1 VGEGAKDLR
10 FFMSTVEVKV
20 PDIGDFENVEIIEV
34 LVAVGD
40 VVSVED
46 SLITV
51 ETDKATME
59 IPSPVSGIVQSF
71 NISVGDTVSQGSLLC
86 TVVVEGAGASAS
98 ENQAQAQAAAPIEE
112 AAKAED
118 KKVEQAPTAPSD
130 KPAETTAAP
139 KAASYS
145 GDVDMQAELV
155 ILGSGPG
162 GYTAAFRAADLGK
175 KVILIE
181 KEEVLGGV
189 CLNVGCIPS
198 KALLH
203 IAEVVSEAPE
213 LEEAGITFT
222 KPKIDTDKLRAHK
235 NGVIG
240 KLTGGLKQMAKQ
252 RKVTMVHGYG
262 KFTSA
267 NTIEVE
273 AADGSKQ
280 TIGFENC
287 IIAAGSSVT
296 KLPFIPW
303 DDERVWDSTD
313 ALELHNIPKR
323 LLVVGGGIIG
333 LEMAT
338 VYSALGAKV
347 TVVELSPGLIPGADR
362 DLIRLFERSLK
373 TRYENIY
380 TSTKV
385 TELTPTKKGIVCKF
399 EGPEGKKSKVPEED
413 TFDNV
418 LVAIGR
424 SPNGKLIDAEKA
436 GVVVNEQGFIP
447 VDNQMRTNVN
457 NIFAIG
463 DVVGQPMLAHK
474 ATHEAKIAAEVIS
487 GMKRFFDARVIPS
500 VAYTDPEVAWVGKTE
515 DQLKEEGI
523 EYEKGAFPWAASGRA
538 LSVGAT
544 TGMTKVLY
552 DKETHRMI
560 GAGILGKN
568 AGELIAEAA
577 LAIEMGATMDDV
589 ALTIHPHP
597 TLSETINFAT
607 EVAEGT
613 CTDIY
618 MPKKK

>member
-1 VGEGAKDLR
+1 
-10 FFMSTVEVKV
+10 MSIIEVHV
-20 PDIGDFENVEIIEV
+20 PDIGDFDSVEIIEV
-34 LVAVGD
+34 LVAEGD
-40 VVSVED
+40 QVAEED

-51 ETDKATME
+51 ESDKASME
-59 IPSPVSGIVQSF
+59 IPSPVSGTVS
-71 NISVGDTVSQGSLLC
+71 SVKVAVGETVSQGSLIIE
-86 TVVVEGAGASAS
+86 VNAEAGS
-98 ENQAQAQAAAPIEE
+98 ENTQAEKPAEQETQSAAEAPE
-112 AAKAED
+112 AEP
-118 KKVEQAPTAPSD
+118 VVAPTAAKFSGNVD
-130 KPAETTAAP
+130 VEAE
-139 KAASYS
+139 
-145 GDVDMQAELV
+145 VV
-155 ILGSGPG
+155 VLGSGPG

-175 KVILIE
+175 KVVLIE
-181 KEEVLGGV
+181 KEDVLGGV

-203 IAEVVSEAPE
+203 VAEVVSEAAEFEE
-213 LEEAGITFT
+213 LGVKFT
-222 KPKIDTDKLRAHK
+222 KPKISTDKLREHK
-235 NGVIG
+235 DGVIS
-240 KLTGGLKQMAKQ
+240 KLTNGLQGMAKQ
-252 RKVTMVHGYG
+252 RKVTTVHGYG
-262 KFTSA
+262 KFTSS

-273 AADGSKQ
+273 ANDGKK
-280 TIGFENC
+280 TIVGFENC

-303 DDERVWDSTD
+303 EDERVWDSTD

-362 DLIRLFERSLK
+362 DLIRPFEKVLK
-373 TRYENIY
+373 QRYENIY

-385 TELTPTKKGIVCKF
+385 TELKPTKKGIVCKF
-399 EGPEGKKSKVPEED
+399 EGDKAPEED

-436 GVVVNEQGFIP
+436 GVVVNDQGFIP
-447 VDNQMRTNVN
+447 VDNQMRTNVD

-474 ATHEAKIAAEVIS
+474 ATHEAKVAAEVIS

-515 DQLKEEGI
+515 DQLKEEGV

-552 DKETHRMI
+552 DKQTHRMI

-577 LAIEMGATMDDV
+577 LAIEMGAEMDDV
-589 ALTIHPHP
+589 GMTIHPHP
-597 TLSETINFAT
+597 TLSETLNFAT

-618 MPKKK
+618 MPKRK

>member
-1 VGEGAKDLR
+1 
-10 FFMSTVEVKV
+10 MSTIEIHV
-20 PDIGDFENVEIIEV
+20 PDIGDFDSVEVIEV
-34 LVAVGD
+34 LVAAGD
-40 VVSVED
+40 QIAEED

-51 ETDKATME
+51 ESDKATME
-59 IPSPVSGIVQSF
+59 IPSPVSGIIQSF
-71 NISVGDTVSQGSLLC
+71 DVSVGDTVSQGTLLG
-86 TVVVEGAGASAS
+86 TVVVEG
-98 ENQAQAQAAAPIEE
+98 EAPVEEKQEAKVETSVAKEE
-112 AAKAED
+112 APAPVAE
-118 KKVEQAPTAPSD
+118 
-130 KPAETTAAP
+130 AP
-139 KAASYS
+139 KAAAYS
-145 GDVDMQAELV
+145 GNVDVEAEV
-155 ILGSGPG
+155 VVLGSGPG

-203 IAEVVSEAPE
+203 VAEVVSEAPE
-213 LEEAGITFT
+213 MEELGVKFT
-222 KPKIDTDKLRAHK
+222 KPKIDTNKLRAHK
-235 NGVIG
+235 DGVIG

-252 RKVTMVHGYG
+252 RKVTIVNGYG

-273 AADGSKQ
+273 AADGTKQ
-280 TIGFENC
+280 TVGFENC

-303 DDERVWDSTD
+303 EDERVWDSTD

-338 VYSALGAKV
+338 VYSALGASV
-347 TVVELSPGLIPGADR
+347 TVVELSPGLMPGADK
-362 DLIRLFERSLK
+362 DLIRPFERVLK
-373 TRYENIY
+373 SRYENIF

-399 EGPEGKKSKVPEED
+399 EGKKAPEED

-436 GVVVNEQGFIP
+436 GVVVNEHGFIP
-447 VDNQMRTNVN
+447 VDNQMRTNVD

-474 ATHEAKIAAEVIS
+474 ATHEAKVAAEVIS

-515 DQLKEEGI
+515 DELKEQGV

-552 DKETHRMI
+552 DAQTHRMI

-577 LAIEMGATMDDV
+577 LAIEMGAEMDDV
-589 ALTIHPHP
+589 SMTIHPHP
-597 TLSETINFAT
+597 TLSETLNFAT

-618 MPKKK
+618 MPKKKK

>member
-1 VGEGAKDLR
+1 
-10 FFMSTVEVKV
+10 MSTLEVKV
-20 PDIGDFENVEIIEV
+20 PNIGDFDEVEIIEV

-40 VVSVED
+40 KIAQED

-51 ETDKATME
+51 ESDKASME
-59 IPSPVSGIVQSF
+59 IPAPAAGIVTSVKV
-71 NISVGDTVSQGSLLC
+71 SVGDNIAEGSVILMLE
-86 TVVVEGAGASAS
+86 TSEEVVTDTPEEKTNDNKSVDVAVQQEAPAITSFSGQVDVQAEVVV
-98 ENQAQAQAAAPIEE
+98 
-112 AAKAED
+112 
-118 KKVEQAPTAPSD
+118 
-130 KPAETTAAP
+130 
-139 KAASYS
+139 
-145 GDVDMQAELV
+145 
-155 ILGSGPG
+155 LGSGPG

-175 KVILIE
+175 QVVLIE
-181 KEEVLGGV
+181 KDAVLGGV

-203 IAEVVSEAPE
+203 VAEVVNEAAEFSESDI
-213 LEEAGITFT
+213 GIKFQQ
-222 KPKIDTDKLRAHK
+222 PDIDHVKLRAHK
-235 NGVIG
+235 DGVIS
-240 KLTGGLKQMAKQ
+240 KLTTGLKAMAKQ
-252 RKVTMVHGYG
+252 RKVTTVHGFG

-280 TIGFENC
+280 TVGFENC
-287 IIAAGSSVT
+287 IIATGSSVT

-303 DDERVWDSTD
+303 EDERVWDSTD
-313 ALELHNIPKR
+313 ALEIHAIPKR

-362 DLIRLFERSLK
+362 DLIRPFEKSLK
-373 TRYENIY
+373 KKYENIY
-380 TSTKV
+380 TNTKV
-385 TELTPTKKGIVCKF
+385 TEVIPGKEGITCKF
-399 EGPEGKKSKVPEED
+399 EGAKAPAED

-424 SPNGKLIDAEKA
+424 SPNGRVMDAEKA
-436 GVVVNEQGFIP
+436 GVVVNEQGFVP
-447 VDNQMRTNVN
+447 VDNQMRTNVDH
-457 NIFAIG
+457 IFAIG

-474 ATHEAKIAAEVIS
+474 ATHEAKIAAEVID
-487 GMKRFFDARVIPS
+487 GQKRYFDVRTIPS
-500 VAYTDPEVAWVGKTE
+500 VAYTEPEVAWCGQTE
-515 DQLKEEGI
+515 DELKADGV
-523 EYEKGAFPWAASGRA
+523 EYIKGAFPWAASGRA

-544 TGMTKVLY
+544 NGVTKVLY
-552 DKETHRMI
+552 DKNTHRML

-577 LAIEMGATMDDV
+577 LAIEMGAEMDDV
-589 ALTIHPHP
+589 AMTIHPHP
-597 TLSETINFAT
+597 TLSETLNFAT

-618 MPKKK
+618 MPKRNK

>member
-1 VGEGAKDLR
+1 
-10 FFMSTVEVKV
+10 MSTVEVHV
-20 PDIGDFENVEIIEV
+20 PDIGDFDAVEVIEV
-34 LVAVGD
+34 LVAAGD
-40 VVSVED
+40 KVAVED

-51 ETDKATME
+51 ESDKATME

-71 NISVGDTVSQGSLLC
+71 DVSVGDTVSQGTMLC
-86 TVVVEGAGASAS
+86 TVVVEGEA
-98 ENQAQAQAAAPIEE
+98 AAAPAEE
-112 AAKAED
+112 AAKET
-118 KKVEQAPTAPSD
+118 Q
-130 KPAETTAAP
+130 AETKTETPSAAPASEPAP

-145 GDVDMQAELV
+145 GEVDVEAEV
-155 ILGSGPG
+155 VVLGSGPG

-175 KVILIE
+175 KVVLIE

-203 IAEVVSEAPE
+203 VAEVVSEAPE
-213 LEEAGITFT
+213 LEEAGITFN
-222 KPKIDTDKLRAHK
+222 KPKIDTNKLRAHK
-235 NGVIG
+235 DGVIG

-252 RKVTMVHGYG
+252 RKVTVVNGYG

-273 AADGSKQ
+273 AADGSRQ
-280 TIGFENC
+280 TVGFENC

-303 DDERVWDSTD
+303 EDERVWDSTD

-338 VYSALGAKV
+338 VYSALGASV
-347 TVVELSPGLIPGADR
+347 TVVELSPGLIPGADK
-362 DLIRLFERSLK
+362 DLIRPFERVLK
-373 TRYENIY
+373 SRYENIF
-380 TSTKV
+380 TNTKV
-385 TELTPTKKGIVCKF
+385 TEMTPGKKGIVCKF
-399 EGPEGKKSKVPEED
+399 EGDKKSKAPEED

-424 SPNGKLIDAEKA
+424 SPNGKLIDADKA
-436 GVVVNEQGFIP
+436 GVAVNEQGFIT

-457 NIFAIG
+457 HIFAIG

-474 ATHEAKIAAEVIS
+474 ATHEAKVAAEVIS
-487 GMKRFFDARVIPS
+487 GENRFFDARVIPS

-515 DQLKEEGI
+515 DQLKEEGV

-552 DKETHRMI
+552 DAKTHQMI

-577 LAIEMGATMDDV
+577 LAIEMGAEMDDV
-589 ALTIHPHP
+589 GLTIHPHP
-597 TLSETINFAT
+597 TLSETLNFAT

>member
-1 VGEGAKDLR
+1 
-10 FFMSTVEVKV
+10 MSTIEVHV
-20 PDIGDFENVEIIEV
+20 PDIGDFDSVEVIEV
-34 LVAVGD
+34 LVKAGD
-40 VVSVED
+40 QIAEED

-51 ETDKATME
+51 ESDKATME

-71 NISVGDTVSQGSLLC
+71 VISVGDTVSQGTLLC
-86 TVVVEGAGASAS
+86 TVVVTG
-98 ENQAQAQAAAPIEE
+98 ENQAEADAAAGS
-112 AAKAED
+112 ASVED
-118 KKVEQAPTAPSD
+118 KPEAVTEASKEDVPAPV
-130 KPAETTAAP
+130 AEAP
-139 KAASYS
+139 KAAAYS
-145 GDVDMQAELV
+145 GDVDVEAEV
-155 ILGSGPG
+155 VVLGSGPG

-175 KVILIE
+175 EVILIE
-181 KEEVLGGV
+181 KEDVLGGV

-203 IAEVVSEAPE
+203 VAEVVSEVPE
-213 LEEAGITFT
+213 LEEAGIKFT

-235 NGVIG
+235 DGVIG
-240 KLTGGLKQMAKQ
+240 KLTGGLKQMARQ
-252 RKVTMVHGYG
+252 RKVKTVHGYG

-273 AADGSKQ
+273 VADGTK
-280 TIGFENC
+280 TIVGFENC

-303 DDERVWDSTD
+303 EDERVWDSTD

-338 VYSALGAKV
+338 VYSALGTNV
-347 TVVELSPGLIPGADR
+347 TVVELGAGLMPGADR
-362 DLIRLFERSLK
+362 DLIRLFERVLK
-373 TRYENIY
+373 KRYENIY

-399 EGPEGKKSKVPEED
+399 EGPEGNKKSKVPEED
-413 TFDNV
+413 IFDNV

-436 GVVVNEQGFIP
+436 GVMVNEQGFIP

-474 ATHEAKIAAEVIS
+474 ATHEAKVAAEVIS

-500 VAYTDPEVAWVGKTE
+500 VAYTNPEVAWVGKTE
-515 DQLKEEGI
+515 DQLKEEGV

-552 DKETHRMI
+552 DTKTHRMI

-577 LAIEMGATMDDV
+577 LAIEMGAEVDDV
-589 ALTIHPHP
+589 GMTIHPHP
-597 TLSETINFAT
+597 TLSETLNFAT

-618 MPKKK
+618 MPKKKK

>member
-1 VGEGAKDLR
+1 
-10 FFMSTVEVKV
+10 MSTVEVRV
-20 PDIGDFENVEIIEV
+20 PDIGDFDSVDIIEV
-34 LVAVGD
+34 LVAEGD
-40 VVSVED
+40 QINEED

-51 ETDKATME
+51 ESDKASME
-59 IPSPVSGIVQSF
+59 IPSPVSGTVKSIKV
-71 NISVGDTVSQGSLLC
+71 SVGDAISQGTLILE
-86 TVVVEGAGASAS
+86 VESSSEAGAAIENTQENTATESSAEAIKPEAS
-98 ENQAQAQAAAPIEE
+98 EEIQPESAPAAA
-112 AAKAED
+112 
-118 KKVEQAPTAPSD
+118 SF
-130 KPAETTAAP
+130 
-139 KAASYS
+139 S
-145 GDVDMQAELV
+145 GDVDVQAEV
-155 ILGSGPG
+155 VVLGSGPG

-175 KVILIE
+175 NVILIE

-203 IAEVVSEAPE
+203 VAEVVSEAAEFEE
-213 LEEAGITFT
+213 LGVKFT
-222 KPKIDTDKLRAHK
+222 KPKIDTEQLRAHK
-235 NGVIG
+235 DGVIG
-240 KLTGGLKQMAKQ
+240 KLTTGLKGMAKQ
-252 RKVTMVHGYG
+252 RKVNTLHGYG

-273 AADGSKQ
+273 SSDGSKQ
-280 TIGFENC
+280 VVGFENC

-303 DDERVWDSTD
+303 EDERVWDSTD

-338 VYSALGAKV
+338 VYSALGSKV

-362 DLIRLFERSLK
+362 DLIRPFEKTLK
-373 TRYENIY
+373 SRYENIY

-385 TELTPTKKGIVCKF
+385 TELKPGKKGITCKF
-399 EGPEGKKSKVPEED
+399 EGDKAPQED

-424 SPNGKLIDAEKA
+424 SPNGKLIDADKA
-436 GVVVNEQGFIP
+436 GVMVNEQGFIP

-457 NIFAIG
+457 HIFAIG

-474 ATHEAKIAAEVIS
+474 ATHEAKIAAEVID
-487 GMKRFFDARVIPS
+487 GQKRYFDARVIPS
-500 VAYTDPEVAWVGKTE
+500 VAYTDPEVAWVGQTE
-515 DQLKEEGI
+515 DQLKADGV

-544 TGMTKVLY
+544 NGVTKVLY
-552 DKETHRMI
+552 DSKTHRML

-577 LAIEMGATMDDV
+577 LAIEMGAEMEDV
-589 ALTIHPHP
+589 AMTIHPHP
-597 TLSETINFAT
+597 TLSETLNFAT